1 MKQKV
6 ILRCALFV
14 LAAVVLSACG
24 PQGENLRDAKP
35 ELPPNSAGARA
46 VKLWQA
52 KIKRNFTAAYPYYT
66 PGYRSTTPLLQF
78 VDNFPGGRVVWND
91 VEYANQD
98 CDASKC
104 IVELDVTYSY
114 INPAPG
120 VESVT
125 NTRRVKETW
134 LLIDGAWYFSP

>member
-6 ILRCALFV
+6 ILRCAM
-14 LAAVVLSACG
+14 LAVAAAMLSACG
-24 PQGENLRDAKP
+24 PQGDNLRDSKP
-35 ELPPNSAGARA
+35 ELTADSAGARA
-46 VKLWQA
+46 VNLWQA

-91 VEYANQD
+91 VEYVDQA
-98 CDASKC
+98 CEAAKC
-104 IVELDVTYSY
+104 TVELDVTYSY
-114 INPAPG
+114 LNPAPG